1 MAKHEITI
9 ECNLNVSEATA
20 KACLQ
25 MIELFLNSNS
35 MFKIQQTIEEDGWI
49 SLTFE
54 KRLPTEREEFLKW
67 EANILN
73 NIKSGKGLPP
83 LKRTKDNE

>member
-1 MAKHEITI
+1 MELKWQFPHLKNLVKNTMAKHEINI

-25 MIELFLNSNS
+25 MVELFLNSNS

-49 SLTFE
+49 SLAFE
-54 KRLPTEREEFLKW
+54 ERLPTENEEFLRW
-67 EANILN
+67 
-73 NIKSGKGLPP
+73 
-83 LKRTKDNE
+83 